1 MWSSLK
7 LCRNIWDIPL
17 TVGEKKGC
25 RLCSRTKVLMRL
37 LLSVELHFLYLLFSF
52 VLGRSCLDSLD
63 LCKISKC
70 LSQFQTQYQDLP
82 LRSSVRNWAP
92 HLLVLRFQNWQ
103 SKYLNLVFGD
113 CVIGSCCA
121 GCSSLSLDNS
131 LLGFL
136 LLLLTFP
143 FIFSY
148 LYPFPAELKTGSLI
162 YMFSFIALSF
172 QLM

>member
-7 LCRNIWDIPL
+7 LYRSIWDIPL

-25 RLCSRTKVLMRL
+25 LLCSRTKVLMRL

-52 VLGRSCLDSLD
+52 ILGRSCLDSLD

-92 HLLVLRFQNWQ
+92 HLLVLCFQNWQ
-103 SKYLNLVFGD
+103 SKYLNLVFGN

-121 GCSSLSLDNS
+121 GCSYLSLDNS
-131 LLGFL
+131 FLGFL

-143 FIFSY
+143 LSSPTFI
-148 LYPFPAELKTGSLI
+148 P
-162 YMFSFIALSF
+162 F
-172 QLM
+172 QLN